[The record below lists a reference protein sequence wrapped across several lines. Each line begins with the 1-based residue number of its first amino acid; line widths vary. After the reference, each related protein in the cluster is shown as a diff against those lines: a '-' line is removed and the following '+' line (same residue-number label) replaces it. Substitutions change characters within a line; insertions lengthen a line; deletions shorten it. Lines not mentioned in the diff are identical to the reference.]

1 MEDRPRL
8 SPLDWM
14 VVAWGVGGVLALLA
28 NAIVRLSPIAAEAL
42 TMELGALHWAVLA
55 GWVAFMGYA
64 EGWRGFHRRFS
75 PRVVARAFHL
85 GRRRRLG
92 SALLA
97 PAYCMSLFA
106 STRRGTLVAWSL
118 VVGISALVVLVR
130 MTPQPWRGIVD
141 AGVVIGLGVGSLSI
155 GWHVLRS
162 LRLGPQLPTDLPPGD
177 LPQPAGQSSRTA
189 A

>member
-1 MEDRPRL
+1 MEDRPPL

-42 TMELGALHWAVLA
+42 TMELGALHWAALA
-55 GWVAFMGYA
+55 GWVVFMGYA

-85 GRRRRLG
+85 GRRRPLG

-97 PAYCMSLFA
+97 PEFYMSLF
-106 STRRGTLVAWSL
+106 
-118 VVGISALVVLVR
+118 VGISALVVLVR